1 MIALILALILFS
13 IAANI
18 GGRAVASR
26 AAAVA
31 VRVVGK
37 TALVIAA
44 VIFVFLSIRFIWPV
58 LIGMLFIKLIFA

>member
-58 LIGMLFIKLIFA
+58 LIGLLFVKLIFA